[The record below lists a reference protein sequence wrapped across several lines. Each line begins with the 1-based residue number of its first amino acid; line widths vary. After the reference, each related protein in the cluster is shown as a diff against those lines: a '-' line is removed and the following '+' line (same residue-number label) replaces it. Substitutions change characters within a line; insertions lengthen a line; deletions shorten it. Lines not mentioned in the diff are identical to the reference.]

1 MQARRAAQWVVVATL
16 ALSSAAPAVGQT
28 QGSVAGEYCLAG
40 VREVGSCFRFN
51 ADQTFEYFLSY
62 GAYDEASEG
71 RWRLDG
77 NDVVLESPMYDRKPR
92 FVFKE
97 RRAADGNAFTVL
109 VITAAGRG
117 IAGVDVRLRCD
128 GGVHEGYTQQDGYVT
143 PCTSA
148 PGEIALGL
156 RMFGLAYEA
165 VPVLGTPDGQKT
177 LVFEFEPGDLG
188 KKAFTGIRLQR
199 VDGGLSMVY
208 RNPAIRE
215 FDGRTFSYRRN

>member
-1 MQARRAAQWVVVATL
+1 MRARRAAQWVVVATL
-16 ALSSAAPAVGQT
+16 ALLNASPGAGQT
-28 QGSVAGEYCLAG
+28 QGNLVGEYCLAG

-51 ADQTFEYFLSY
+51 ADQTFEYFLAY
-62 GAYDEASEG
+62 GAYDEASQG

-77 NDVVLESPMYDRKPR
+77 TDVVLESPPYDRKPR

-97 RRAADGNAFTVL
+97 RRAADGNAFTIL
-109 VITAAGRG
+109 VVTAAGRG
-117 IAGVDVRLRCD
+117 LVGVDVRLRCD
-128 GGVHEGYTQQDGYVT
+128 GGAHEGYTQEDGFVT

-165 VPVLGTPDGQKT
+165 VPVPGTPASQKT

-188 KKAFTGIRLQR
+188 KKAFTGTRLQR
-199 VDGGLSMVY
+199 MDGGLSMVY
-208 RNPAIRE
+208 RNPAMRE
-215 FDGRTFSYRRN
+215 HDGRTFSYRRN